1 MSGYKRVN
9 FYELCRLCATNQQ
22 KEKTHIFQ
30 EEGRKIQLQNK
41 IQSCLSLKVCENDF
55 LPKVV
60 CSQCLRTLEECCVFR
75 KECYSSETMLS
86 SYFNNFR
93 YTDDF
98 KKSGKVYIKD
108 TTPKTTVPQTSTESS
123 ASTNPYITVSPATN
137 NGQEAIPYYTVNLPQ
152 TSEPKVF
159 KDPKVISQPQIIYNL
174 NAIKTTTPKINN
186 SNNVTVNSNGE
197 LITISSLV
205 DVDALVPVIQKSSRK
220 VQKKTKEEIIKID
233 LTHKSKPKINRCC
246 SNGTPRLNQPNA
258 NRSQKFL
265 NFNNLNIN
273 TNLCATNN
281 INSVHISNI
290 NAQDEVPNIET
301 SLVNVGYNTNQYAKQ
316 EVHMDIAPDLYVN
329 QNCAL
334 LRNGG
339 QFSNQNFSYPTIQP
353 SPAVDQIPKQDNGK
367 RHTCEICCKT
377 FKRREHLYQH
387 MKLHTGFR
395 PFTCENCNKS
405 FLRKEHL
412 LRHMVAHSGQKNF
425 TCTICEKSFS
435 RNDNLL
441 KHKKIHNKQSSFT
454 CEVCQKQFVMEHY
467 YFAHKRT
474 HDNEKCINQPWGLLK
489 GL

>member
-108 TTPKTTVPQTSTESS
+108 TSPKVTTAPSQPATEAPSYVVPPITTQDNLPYYTLHVPTTVPQH
-123 ASTNPYITVSPATN
+123 
-137 NGQEAIPYYTVNLPQ
+137 QEPKIIK
-152 TSEPKVF
+152 EPKV
-159 KDPKVISQPQIIYNL
+159 VTQPQIIYNL
-174 NAIKTTTPKINN
+174 NTIKTIVPKNN
-186 SNNVTVNSNGE
+186 IDSNNITLNSNGE
-197 LITISSLV
+197 IITIGSLV
-205 DVDALVPVIQKSSRK
+205 DMDSLMPVVQKSSRN
-220 VQKKTKEEIIKID
+220 
-233 LTHKSKPKINRCC
+233 KPKMQPKRDPNKDLITPSFCTNPNVVSLNASSQRINQI
-246 SNGTPRLNQPNA
+246 PRAQRL
-258 NRSQKFL
+258 L
-265 NFNNLNIN
+265 NFNTNACATSNVNIN
-273 TNLCATNN
+273 AVHITN
-281 INSVHISNI
+281 INACGDIPEVTGYNTGQYVSPKQSVHIDGL
-290 NAQDEVPNIET
+290 NADV
-301 SLVNVGYNTNQYAKQ
+301 YN
-316 EVHMDIAPDLYVN
+316 P
-329 QNCAL
+329 
-334 LRNGG
+334 R
-339 QFSNQNFSYPTIQP
+339 QFSAQNFTSF
-353 SPAVDQIPKQDNGK
+353 SSVVNESVDPVTKPDVVK
-367 RHTCEICCKT
+367 RHTCDICMKM

-425 TCTICEKSFS
+425 TCTICDKSFS

-441 KHKKIHNKQSSFT
+441 KHKKIHNKQNSFT

-474 HDNEKCINQPWGLLK
+474 HDNDKCVNNQAWGQLK
-489 GL
+489 AF